1 MRKKIT
7 LKALSYLLSASLC
20 VGSLSIGGSYKKAYA
35 NESSDEDT
43 SDSKSYSLTKNE
55 IYVVKTDKGQIRYC
69 CQDSKDLSGSKGNTA
84 SEDEN
89 GYYIISSDKDFG
101 IYKSIVEDN
110 AVKQVYG
117 DSEMAY
123 NKRGEVYVDT
133 GNNIQ
138 IKNAEKYLGSKI
150 KLTSG
155 YKLQDEAYEDNVI
168 VDGDDTKP
176 YFTWDD
182 HNIYIYANGNSIVTK
197 DSSEEIQEDEEDEY
211 MMSVYRFVDVYWD
224 RNGNGKYDEGTD
236 EILKSED
243 GSEDC
248 HIVRDW
254 QLNYTG
260 PDEIEGEEVDSSG
273 WDRFPGHMDGDKITT
288 GNGDEDIDLGE
299 DEDGDDE
306 DKTSYKY
313 KVCDKCQLVIFGGG
327 KGVDIKGTTSTITI
341 DSSFINKIY
350 TGGNAADCGNV
361 TLKVN
366 DTCYNDLC
374 ENRYKT
380 YVYGAGKNYGE
391 NEESSFYYNKYT
403 SYPNYIMYRDSFTD
417 PVVHVFNEKN
427 DDLYID
433 DSDWDDG
440 DDGDGDDWDDGD
452 DEDGDDENSDSE
464 DADVYSSREAD
475 DSEDSGDGD
484 DGDNE
489 DDNTVKDHASF
500 WSGVDI
506 YTTQKDIPVNTKVA
520 DGKTSLD
527 PDYDFS
533 VTLTYYDKQK
543 KEFKVYNVKNDDK
556 EYIYVSPARYVV
568 DIIYAGKTILGKNIV
583 LSSSA
588 DKITDDAVKLEFVE
602 KENEETT
609 INCYVGYSDKYSMC
623 KNKYMF
629 IDGKYSGH
637 STQDQGGIE
646 IVYYGVRYHSED
658 CATVTDYAED
668 ACLFDSNASTS
679 SDGSNSFGDED
690 DMYDDNVTE
699 KKISYILKS
708 GDIFSKENYT
718 FDSWNSREDG
728 KGISY
733 LADDTVQIDFAETDC
748 IDLYAQWT
756 QKKEIKKEMLSYR
769 FDDLKYDGKE
779 KKIEVPKAKAGCK
792 LGNITLN
799 FYTDEDYTNRVNEI
813 KNAGT
818 YYVAADIAESEEYA
832 SALKLKLGS
841 FNVTAES
848 TEPEETKAPT
858 VEETKAPTVEETKA
872 PTSEET
878 KAPTVEETKAPTV
891 EETKAPT
898 VEETKAPTVE
908 ETKAPT
914 VEETKAPTV
923 EETKTPAVEE
933 TKTPAV
939 EETKAPTVEETK
951 TPAVEETKVPT
962 VEETKT
968 PTVEETET
976 PTVKPTA
983 TPKVIKKGSTF
994 TYKKTVYKIISIK
1007 GKTAEAAL
1015 VRCDNKNT
1023 KSYVIEN
1030 TFKYNGRKCKI
1041 VNINSSAFKKCT
1053 KLKSIKIKSTY
1064 IKKVGRNA
1072 FKGINKKAVITVPK
1086 KLYKKYK
1093 KLINK
1098 KTGFVKTMKLKK

>member
-20 VGSLSIGGSYKKAYA
+20 VGSLSIGGSYKKVYA

-55 IYVVKTDKGQIRYC
+55 IYIVKTDKGQIRYC

-89 GYYIISSDKDFG
+89 GYYIISSDKDFE

-155 YKLQDEAYEDNVI
+155 YKLQDATYQNNVI

-182 HNIYIYANGNSIVTK
+182 HNIYIYANGNSIITK
-197 DSSEEIQEDEEDEY
+197 DSSEEIPEDEEDKY

-224 RNGNGKYDEGTD
+224 KNNNGKYDEGTD

-260 PDEIEGEEVDSSG
+260 PDEIEGEGEGVDSSG
-273 WDRFPGHMDGDKITT
+273 WDRFPGHIDGDKITT

-299 DEDGDDE
+299 DEDGEDE
-306 DKTSYKY
+306 TSYKY

-520 DGKTSLD
+520 DGRTSLD

-699 KKISYILKS
+699 KKISYTLKS

-733 LADDTVQIDFAETDC
+733 LADDTVWIDFAETDC
-748 IDLYAQWT
+748 IDMYAQWT

-858 VEETKAPTVEETKA
+858 VEETKAPT
-872 PTSEET
+872 S
-878 KAPTVEETKAPTV
+878 

-933 TKTPAV
+933 TK
-939 EETKAPTVEETK
+939 
-951 TPAVEETKVPT
+951 VPT
-962 VEETKT
+962 VEETKV

-1015 VRCDNKNT
+1015 VRCNNKNA

>member
-1 MRKKIT
+1 MQ
-7 LKALSYLLSASLC
+7 A
-20 VGSLSIGGSYKKAYA
+20 
-35 NESSDEDT
+35 
-43 SDSKSYSLTKNE
+43 
-55 IYVVKTDKGQIRYC
+55 
-69 CQDSKDLSGSKGNTA
+69 
-84 SEDEN
+84 
-89 GYYIISSDKDFG
+89 
-101 IYKSIVEDN
+101 
-110 AVKQVYG
+110 
-117 DSEMAY
+117 
-123 NKRGEVYVDT
+123 
-133 GNNIQ
+133 
-138 IKNAEKYLGSKI
+138 
-150 KLTSG
+150 
-155 YKLQDEAYEDNVI
+155 
-168 VDGDDTKP
+168 
-176 YFTWDD
+176 
-182 HNIYIYANGNSIVTK
+182 
-197 DSSEEIQEDEEDEY
+197 
-211 MMSVYRFVDVYWD
+211 
-224 RNGNGKYDEGTD
+224 
-236 EILKSED
+236 
-243 GSEDC
+243 
-248 HIVRDW
+248 
-254 QLNYTG
+254 
-260 PDEIEGEEVDSSG
+260 
-273 WDRFPGHMDGDKITT
+273 
-288 GNGDEDIDLGE
+288 
-299 DEDGDDE
+299 
-306 DKTSYKY
+306 
-313 KVCDKCQLVIFGGG
+313 
-327 KGVDIKGTTSTITI
+327 
-341 DSSFINKIY
+341 
-350 TGGNAADCGNV
+350 
-361 TLKVN
+361 
-366 DTCYNDLC
+366 
-374 ENRYKT
+374 
-380 YVYGAGKNYGE
+380 
-391 NEESSFYYNKYT
+391 
-403 SYPNYIMYRDSFTD
+403 
-417 PVVHVFNEKN
+417 
-427 DDLYID
+427 
-433 DSDWDDG
+433 
-440 DDGDGDDWDDGD
+440 
-452 DEDGDDENSDSE
+452 
-464 DADVYSSREAD
+464 
-475 DSEDSGDGD
+475 
-484 DGDNE
+484 
-489 DDNTVKDHASF
+489 
-500 WSGVDI
+500 SGVDI

-520 DGKTSLD
+520 DGKISLD

-756 QKKEIKKEMLSYR
+756 QKKEINKEMLSYR

-898 VEETKAPTVE
+898 VEETK
-908 ETKAPT
+908 
-914 VEETKAPTV
+914 
-923 EETKTPAVEE
+923 TPAVEE

-1015 VRCDNKNT
+1015 VRCDNKNA